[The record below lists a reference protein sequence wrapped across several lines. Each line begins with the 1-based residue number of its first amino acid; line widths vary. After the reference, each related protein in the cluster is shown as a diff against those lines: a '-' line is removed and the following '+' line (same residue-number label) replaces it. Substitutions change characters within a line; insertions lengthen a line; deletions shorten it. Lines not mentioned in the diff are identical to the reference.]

1 MKDLDDHIQM
11 VVQRRF
17 SVLKIKNFPRINFM
31 FSVLWNGF
39 LLEKELKGAL
49 KLVTFPCTLC
59 KVKYIQGGL
68 LKESEADTLQA
79 IWNW

>member
-31 FSVLWNGF
+31 FSVL
-39 LLEKELKGAL
+39 
-49 KLVTFPCTLC
+49 
-59 KVKYIQGGL
+59 
-68 LKESEADTLQA
+68 
-79 IWNW
+79 